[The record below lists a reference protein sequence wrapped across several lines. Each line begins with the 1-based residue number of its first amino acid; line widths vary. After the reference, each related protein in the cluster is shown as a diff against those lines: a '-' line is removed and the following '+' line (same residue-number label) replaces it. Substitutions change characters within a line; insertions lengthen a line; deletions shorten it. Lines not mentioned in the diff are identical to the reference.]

1 MWSSLLTLAEQ
12 AMRRKNVYESRRA
25 AVRAACKEYF
35 ATGTNNGSSYP
46 SASSDSLS
54 NVMFFPAFNAS
65 YCAITRAAA
74 SAWIDF
80 FAHETNFASLFR
92 NGDIGGNG
100 GGDEDRRGLMQR
112 NMLRAYSLPSELP
125 AQFKQ
130 SFFRRSLSFAF
141 VRHPFVRLASSYRR
155 LVADGAYV
163 SWGHKVP
170 TKSGL
175 RDDAPTFSDFAD
187 YLTADGG
194 EVADSD
200 PHTRRYWK
208 TCPVCPMQFK
218 ARTKCRLK
226 LPN

>member
-1 MWSSLLTLAEQ
+1 
-12 AMRRKNVYESRRA
+12 MRRKNVYESRRA
-25 AVRAACKEYF
+25 AVRAACKKYF
-35 ATGTNNGSSYP
+35 PSGTNNGSSYP
-46 SASSDSLS
+46 SASVDSLS

-92 NGDIGGNG
+92 NGGWDG
-100 GGDEDRRGLMQR
+100 DRRGLMQR

-130 SFFRRSLSFAF
+130 SFFLQSLSFAF
-141 VRHPFVRLASSYRR
+141 VRHPFVRLVSSYRR
-155 LVADGAYV
+155 LVADGAYA
-163 SWGHKVP
+163 SWGHRVP

-194 EVADSD
+194 EVVDGN

-208 TCPVCPMQFK
+208 TCPVCQMEFK
-218 ARTKCRLK
+218 ARTKF
-226 LPN
+226 